1 MPEALRIGTLFKIAF
16 RMLRK
21 RPGLAAGR
29 LLTITIVVA
38 AVSAVFTVAN
48 ATFLR
53 PLPFPNA
60 GRLVAVYLMPPERIE
75 FKDSNPLT
83 PLEFQRVRNEVVSLE
98 RIEGIWASS
107 RAVGGD
113 SEPEAIP
120 AGRVSAGF
128 FAMFGGHPAIGRV
141 FTDEEVVADEKVVVL
156 GQNLWQRR
164 FGGDPQAVGRTMI
177 VDGEPHVIVGV
188 MPRDFDPAFVPS
200 DFWTPLSTRNPIA
213 RTALSSVATFGV
225 LREGRSIPQALGD
238 LERTFAQLTQEQPA
252 VLKGWSCT

>member
-1 MPEALRIGTLFKIAF
+1 MLVRGPSTSACCREGRPRKGRPMPETLRLGTLFKIAF

-53 PLPFPNA
+53 PLPFPDT
-60 GRLVAVYLMPPERIE
+60 GRLVAVYLMPPERTE

-113 SEPEAIP
+113 SEPEAIL
-120 AGRVSAGF
+120 AGRGAGRLLPVVR
-128 FAMFGGHPAIGRV
+128 GPPPGR
-141 FTDEEVVADEKVVVL
+141 A
-156 GQNLWQRR
+156 G
-164 FGGDPQAVGRTMI
+164 
-177 VDGEPHVIVGV
+177 
-188 MPRDFDPAFVPS
+188 
-200 DFWTPLSTRNPIA
+200 
-213 RTALSSVATFGV
+213 
-225 LREGRSIPQALGD
+225 
-238 LERTFAQLTQEQPA
+238 
-252 VLKGWSCT
+252 